1 MELLLL
7 GVLGQVVCLRL
18 LVIQLA
24 RRPDD
29 PYLVRRG
36 TPGYV
41 DRRRREKR
49 HRWLLRGAVTGFLL
63 ATAVALSGLVLTLRS

>member
-7 GVLGQVVCLRL
+7 GVLGQVLSLRL

-29 PYLVRRG
+29 PFLVRRG
-36 TPGYV
+36 TPGYL
-41 DRRRREKR
+41 DRRRRERR
-49 HRWLLRGAVTGFLL
+49 HRWVLRGAITAFLV
-63 ATAVALSGLVLTLRS
+63 ATAVAISGLVLALRA